1 MRTCDKIEGA
11 WYCPRIW
18 NGVVWK
24 SMPTQIIPY
33 QSVIFKKKKVNFSV
47 EAKFSLKAIS
57 EAFLSLNCK
66 LVGIITVRFLAR
78 C

>member
-33 QSVIFKKKKVNFSV
+33 QSVYLKKKKLILVLKLNFP
-47 EAKFSLKAIS
+47 
-57 EAFLSLNCK
+57 
-66 LVGIITVRFLAR
+66 
-78 C
+78 